1 MNAVNLIGNIVRDVE
16 VKTTPSGVTVAR
28 LTLAINSGYGDKK
41 KTDYINCVAF
51 NKTAELLGQYTG
63 KGSKIGVEG
72 RISTGSYENKEGK
85 KVYTFDVAIDRLHF
99 LDSKKDKQEEDVWQ
113 PVEEDPF
120 ENSIPF

>member
-1 MNAVNLIGNIVRDVE
+1 M
-16 VKTTPSGVTVAR
+16 VTAR

-51 NKTAELLGQYTG
+51 NKTAELLEQYTG

-85 KVYTFDVAIDRLHF
+85 KVYTFVFNRYSF
-99 LDSKKDKQEEDVWQ
+99 S
-113 PVEEDPF
+113 
-120 ENSIPF
+120 